1 MPTNTRPPE
10 KRRVDTAIRR
20 LYRAVDRTIR
30 AADEARK
37 ARDEIIR
44 LSVQTGSTKGSGDER

>member
-1 MPTNTRPPE
+1 MATTKE
-10 KRRVDTAIRR
+10 KRPTKADRAIRR
-20 LYRAVDRTIR
+20 LYIAVDKTIR

-44 LSVQTGSTKGSGDER
+44 LATQADSRRG